1 MPSKTQAIESPK
13 AASISL
19 ISVVVFLR
27 VVLTS
32 KKTRCAPS
40 VCTSSARASAA
51 LRPICTRSVAVKPS
65 VALLAENIDDLFF
78 VVMTGEY
85 QCDTDK

>member
-1 MPSKTQAIESPK
+1 
-13 AASISL
+13 
-19 ISVVVFLR
+19 
-27 VVLTS
+27 
-32 KKTRCAPS
+32 
-40 VCTSSARASAA
+40 
-51 LRPICTRSVAVKPS
+51 